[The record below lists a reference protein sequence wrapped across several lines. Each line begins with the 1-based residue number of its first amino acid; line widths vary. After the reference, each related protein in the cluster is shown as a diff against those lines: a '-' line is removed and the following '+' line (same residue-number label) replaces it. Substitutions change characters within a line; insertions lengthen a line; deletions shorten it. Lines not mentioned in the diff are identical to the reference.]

1 MTHAVEKITI
11 KADDDDP
18 SAQLMAAWLHTRLGV
33 SPEIVDTQVERN
45 SEHLPAIASVAFTMD
60 GGETMEVERKA
71 DGTTVL
77 RQAGLPKRRQ
87 TLQGRTLGQ
96 LLAEELRHIDPD
108 TAYRKVLATFQE
120 HYRRAGERMSRS
132 GAVIVHND
140 AEVLAEAVAS
150 RLLNRLADA
159 QAHRGEAS
167 IVLTGG
173 RIAAKVYQNILG
185 SPIRTVVN
193 WSKVDFWWGDE
204 RFLPSGDPERNETQA
219 REAFLDH
226 LPVDPARV
234 HPMAAADAVETPED
248 AALRCTARS
257 WRKPRAAKAFRR
269 STCCS
274 WASARTAMSRR
285 CSRGTRRS
293 DVTRVRRWG
302 SATPPSRRRSGS
314 R

>member
-1 MTHAVEKITI
+1 
-11 KADDDDP
+11 
-18 SAQLMAAWLHTRLGV
+18 
-33 SPEIVDTQVERN
+33 
-45 SEHLPAIASVAFTMD
+45 
-60 GGETMEVERKA
+60 
-71 DGTTVL
+71 
-77 RQAGLPKRRQ
+77 
-87 TLQGRTLGQ
+87 
-96 LLAEELRHIDPD
+96 
-108 TAYRKVLATFQE
+108 
-120 HYRRAGERMSRS
+120 MSRS

-234 HPMAAADAVETPED
+234 HPMAAADTVETPEEA
-248 AALRCTARS
+248 AALYREEL
-257 WRKPRAAKAFRR
+257 AKAAGGEGTPAFDLLLLGIGEDGHV
-269 STCCS
+269 
-274 WASARTAMSRR
+274 ASLFPGNPA
-285 CSRGTRRS
+285 S
-293 DVTRVRRWG
+293 DVTDVSAVGVRDSPKPPPERVSLTLTAINTATAAWIIASGEGKAEAVDEALAKGELPAGRVHAQGHTRWLIDKD
-302 SATPPSRRRSGS
+302 AAANLKHLEF
-314 R
+314 